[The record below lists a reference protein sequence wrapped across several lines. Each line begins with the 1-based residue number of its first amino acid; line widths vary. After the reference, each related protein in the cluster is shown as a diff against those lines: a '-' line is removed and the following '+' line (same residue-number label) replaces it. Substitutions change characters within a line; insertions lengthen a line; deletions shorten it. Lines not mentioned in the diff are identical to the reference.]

1 MSTPTPAFTMKK
13 AALPVYLPTLLF
25 SAGESAFVPI
35 VPVIAN
41 NLGADLATAGFIAS
55 MLTIGIL
62 IGDLPSGWLVAR
74 IGERMSMIWSSGLA
88 LVGGC
93 IALLATEAWLL
104 ALGILI
110 IGLATATFQLARHA
124 FLTSFIPLE
133 SRARA
138 LSMLGGMFR
147 AGSFVGPLAA
157 AGIIAATGN
166 AMAAFWLMVFFT
178 SATCAVLIFL
188 PDPEQTFGHV
198 RRVTDNSGHTVTPGE
213 LEVEQGSQGLF
224 RTVRLHIGALMRLG
238 VASGILQIL
247 RSSRSVLLPLWA
259 VSIGMGD
266 SETALIIGIAAAVDF
281 ALFYTSGQAMDK
293 FGRLAAAV
301 PTMVLMSASL
311 MVLAFTHDLPAA
323 QTWFIVMA
331 MTLAIGNGLSS
342 GIILT
347 LGADLADKANP
358 AQFLGAWRLTTDS
371 GAAVGP
377 IFISSFIALTTISI
391 SSFATGILGFIGVAM
406 MLRYIPRYSPSPKDR
421 RTKFAPKPSRES

>member
-1 MSTPTPAFTMKK
+1 MSLPVPTFTMKK

-74 IGERMSMIWSSGLA
+74 IGERMAMIWSSLLA
-88 LVGGC
+88 LIGGVL
-93 IALLATEAWLL
+93 ALLASESWML

-124 FLTSFIPLE
+124 FLTSYIPLE
-133 SRARA
+133 IRARA

-147 AGSFVGPLAA
+147 GGSIIGPLAA
-157 AGIIAATGN
+157 AWVIATTGN
-166 AMAAFWLMVFFT
+166 AMAAFWLMVGFT
-178 SATCAVLIFL
+178 AATCAVLIFL
-188 PDPEQTFGHV
+188 PDPEQTFGQV
-198 RRVTDNSGHTVTPGE
+198 RRVKDQSGNTVTPGE
-213 LEVEQGSQGLF
+213 LEAEQESHGLF
-224 RTVRLHIGALMRLG
+224 RTITLNIGALLRVG
-238 VASGILQIL
+238 IAAAILQIL
-247 RSSRSVLLPLWA
+247 RSGRSVLLPLWA
-259 VSIGMGD
+259 VSIGMRD
-266 SETALIIGIAAAVDF
+266 SDTALIIGIAAALDF

-311 MVLAFTHDLPAA
+311 MVLAFTHDFADA
-323 QTWFIVMA
+323 STWFIALA

-347 LGADLADKANP
+347 LGSDLADKKNP
-358 AQFLGAWRLTTDS
+358 APFLGAWRLTTDS
-371 GAAVGP
+371 GAAAGP
-377 IFISSFIALTTISI
+377 IFISTVIALASI
-391 SSFATGILGFIGVAM
+391 SVASFATGILGLIGVVM
-406 MLRYIPRYSPSPKDR
+406 MIRYVPRYSPSPKEL
-421 RTKFAPKPSRES
+421 RETT

>member
-1 MSTPTPAFTMKK
+1 MSTPVPTFTMKK

-35 VPVIAN
+35 IPVIAK

-74 IGERMSMIWSSGLA
+74 IGERMAMIWSSVLA
-88 LVGGC
+88 LIGGSL
-93 IALLATEAWLL
+93 ALLATAPWML
-104 ALGILI
+104 AVGILT

-147 AGSFVGPLAA
+147 AGSIVGPLAA
-157 AGIIAATGN
+157 AWIIATTGN
-166 AMAAFWLMVFFT
+166 AAAAFWLMVGFT
-178 SATCAVLIFL
+178 AATCAVLVFL
-188 PDPEQTFGHV
+188 PDPEQTFGQV
-198 RRVTDNSGHTVTPGE
+198 RRVTDESGHKVTPGE
-213 LEVEQGSQGLF
+213 LELEQESQGLF
-224 RTVRLHIGALMRLG
+224 RTIKMHIGALLRLG
-238 VASGILQIL
+238 VAAAILQVL
-247 RSSRSVLLPLWA
+247 RSGRSVLLPLWA
-259 VSIGMGD
+259 VSIGMRD
-266 SETALIIGIAAAVDF
+266 SDTALIIGIAAALDF

-301 PTMVLMSASL
+301 PTMVVMSASL
-311 MVLAFTHDLPAA
+311 MVLAFTHNLDSAS
-323 QTWFIVMA
+323 TWFIVLA

-347 LGADLADKANP
+347 LGSDLADKQNP
-358 AQFLGAWRLTTDS
+358 APFLGAWRLTTDS

-377 IFISSFIALTTISI
+377 IFISTIIALATISVA
-391 SSFATGILGFIGVAM
+391 SFATGVLGLIGVVM
-406 MLRYIPRYSPSPKDR
+406 MISYVPRY
-421 RTKFAPKPSRES
+421 APSRALLAQARQADVTQK